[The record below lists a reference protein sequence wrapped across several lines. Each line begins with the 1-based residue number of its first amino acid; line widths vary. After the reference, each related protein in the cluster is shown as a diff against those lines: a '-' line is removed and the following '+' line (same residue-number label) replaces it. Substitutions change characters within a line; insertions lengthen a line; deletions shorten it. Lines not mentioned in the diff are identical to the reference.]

1 MLTSIE
7 QWKRK
12 KKIIIGAACV
22 FLMCLSL
29 LGMYK
34 NYMEKQ
40 NIEIEKTITRYY
52 MAMDNKDMDELN
64 KLIYPENEA
73 YTQDFLMDVKT
84 KMFVTN
90 FESIK
95 LNTIYPA
102 LIDGNIAIVGYQA
115 TTKSK
120 ALSETA
126 SFQEIGTTVLRRK
139 GDSWYV
145 AKPIDLQD
153 ISADYLNDFFD
164 KYQEILRE
172 NITKKEAENVV
183 KSQKEMFS
191 LVNK

>member
-7 QWKRK
+7 QWKNK
-12 KKIIIGAACV
+12 KKIIVGVTCL
-22 FLMCLSL
+22 FLICLSL

-52 MAMDNKDMDELN
+52 MAMDNKDMNELN

-73 YTQDFLMDVKT
+73 YTQSFLMDVKT
-84 KMFVTN
+84 KIIVTS

-95 LNTIYPA
+95 LNRIYPA
-102 LIDGNIAIVGYQA
+102 LIDGNIAIVGYQV
-115 TTKSK
+115 TTKNK

-153 ISADYLNDFFD
+153 VSADYLNDFFD
-164 KYQEILRE
+164 KYQEVLRE
-172 NITKKEAENVV
+172 NITKEEANSVL
-183 KSQKEMFS
+183 KSQKEIFS
-191 LVNK
+191 LVNN